1 MTSQMSFGFDWDTSV
16 REQIRK
22 LPKLPSHIR
31 YVDEYDEDW
40 RTVEKPYESDV
51 WKLNFDTSI
60 VNMNF
65 ANFQDIDVRYLL
77 KHFMFWLL
85 GRNAPGYVAR
95 CFWALLA
102 IKERQSEIWF
112 IKAINM
118 PVEEW
123 KLHWESSW
131 REDPAEINVLTI
143 KLLLNFFCEVSIG
156 HFCKENQDFIRF
168 LPVRYTRS
176 YRGVQSGEV
185 ILTVKEETAI
195 ICYLDEMARKSNNL
209 NDAELLKASLLC
221 ISYQH
226 ALRPVQISRLNLDE
240 FTIVE
245 DVEGI
250 KTAHFQ
256 AHRAKKRT
264 PEARFGFRRRVKRE
278 WSPILVE
285 YLSRRQH
292 SKVWKHSEK
301 AKDTKLFPVER
312 SNISALIGE
321 ITEEITSVRRTATPL
336 RHTAAQRLV
345 DSGANAEEVAEFL
358 GHSHTKT
365 SLCYFEASPTQA
377 EKLNQALAVS
387 PIYSAISE
395 VAKTKTIDKQKLLR
409 MPADQQVGAVPH
421 GIPVSGIGACDVGQS
436 MCAKHPALSCYTC
449 PKFLPVSERSVH
461 STVLNNLRQVV
472 RFFFDESQG
481 DNQSPAFVQL
491 KTTLEAIKQT
501 IVDLPREEAGSE
513 HE

>member
-16 REQIRK
+16 REHIRK

-40 RTVEKPYESDV
+40 RTIESPYQSDV
-51 WKLNFDTSI
+51 WQLNFDTTR
-60 VNMNF
+60 VNINF
-65 ANFQDIDVRYLL
+65 SKFEDLDVRYLL

-85 GRNAPGYVAR
+85 GRNATGYAAR
-95 CFWALLA
+95 CFGALLT
-102 IKERQSEIWF
+102 IKQSQSETWF
-112 IKAINM
+112 LKAIDM
-118 PVEEW
+118 PIEEW
-123 KLHWESSW
+123 KLHWDGSW
-131 REDPAEINVLTI
+131 CDSPAEINVHTI
-143 KLLLNFFCEVSIG
+143 KLLLNFFCELSIG
-156 HFCKENQDFIRF
+156 HFCTDKQDFIRF
-168 LPVRYTRS
+168 LPVRYAKGS
-176 YRGVQSGEV
+176 RGVQSGEV
-185 ILTVKEETAI
+185 ILTLTEETAI
-195 ICYLDEMARKSNNL
+195 VCYLDEMARKSNNL
-209 NDAELLKASLLC
+209 DDAELLKASLLC

-226 ALRPVQISRLNLDE
+226 GLRPVQICRLNLAE
-240 FTIVE
+240 FTIFEGV
-245 DVEGI
+245 DGI

-264 PEARFGFRRRVKRE
+264 PEARFGFKRRVKRE

-285 YLSRRQH
+285 YLTRRQH
-292 SKVWKHSEK
+292 SKVWKHSER
-301 AKDTKLFPVER
+301 AKDTKFFPVER
-312 SNISALIGE
+312 SKITTLIGDTTE
-321 ITEEITSVRRTATPL
+321 AITGVRRTAIPL

-409 MPADQQVGAVPH
+409 MPADQQVGGVPH
-421 GIPVSGIGACDVGQS
+421 GIPISGIGACGIGQS

-461 STVLNNLRQVV
+461 STVFDNLRQVV
-472 RFFFDESQG
+472 RFFFDASQG

-491 KTTLEAIKQT
+491 KTTLEAIKQI
-501 IVDLPREEAGSE
+501 IVDIPSEEVGSE